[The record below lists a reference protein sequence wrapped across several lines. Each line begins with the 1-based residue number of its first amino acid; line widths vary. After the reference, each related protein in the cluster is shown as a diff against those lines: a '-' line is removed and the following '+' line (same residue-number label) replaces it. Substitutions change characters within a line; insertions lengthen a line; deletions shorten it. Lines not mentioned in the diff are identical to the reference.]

1 MGHLTVFFARTAGHL
16 TKDFQKSQMPRGL
29 PGGGGMIAVGIDSYI
44 SCTHNMQNVM
54 LYNSEKLLTP
64 CHRFANI

>member
-16 TKDFQKSQMPRGL
+16 TKDFQKSQMPGGL

-44 SCTHNMQNVM
+44 M
-54 LYNSEKLLTP
+54 LTTGIMLVIMPGE
-64 CHRFANI
+64 RDD